1 MTDRNSILTDKDVE
15 FIADLAR
22 RAGRRAAEMRHT
34 IDVRCKTGP
43 NDLVTCAD
51 IELSKMILK
60 ELGERFPEDQFI
72 SEEEP
77 PGPPSQNGRT
87 WLIDPIDGTDNY
99 VRNDSQY
106 AVMIGLLVN
115 GTAEFGC
122 VYCPP
127 EDYAYYGGTKFGV
140 MKRCGLL
147 PPDQVQRE
155 FPPDM
160 SKPVRLMMG
169 WRDRRKN
176 PWIRELPDIDWLESG
191 SVGIK
196 VAKVI
201 NDEADVFVHLA
212 GKLKLWDTAGPVA
225 IALGAGL
232 EVGTM
237 KEDELSFPLP
247 EIIHGTVV
255 IIGRPG
261 SLEWTRRTLVAPV
274 EH

>member
-1 MTDRNSILTDKDVE
+1 MTERLSILSEDDINFVCELAIQAGKLA
-15 FIADLAR
+15 AD
-22 RAGRRAAEMRHT
+22 MRSS
-34 IDVRCKTGP
+34 IDVRQKTGP
-43 NDLVTCAD
+43 NDLVTGAD
-51 IELSKMILK
+51 IACSKLILK
-60 ELGERFPEDQFI
+60 LLSQRFPDDQLI

-77 PGPPSQNGRT
+77 PRAQTPNGRT

-99 VRNDSQY
+99 IRGDSQY

-115 GTAEFGC
+115 GSAEFGC

-127 EDYAYYGGTKFGV
+127 TQTCHFGGMKFGV
-140 MKRCGLL
+140 WRKIGNGPKEPIR
-147 PPDQVQRE
+147 PAFAPT
-155 FPPDM
+155 M
-160 SKPVRLMMG
+160 SRPVRLMMG
-169 WRDRRKN
+169 WRDRKKN
-176 PWIRELPDIDWLESG
+176 PWIHQLPDIEWLLCG

-196 VAKVI
+196 VSKVLD
-201 NDEADVFVHLA
+201 DEADVFVHLA

-237 KEDELSFPLP
+237 KEDELQFPLP
-247 EIIHGTVV
+247 EIVHGTVV

-261 SLEWTRRTLVAPV
+261 CLAWTRRTLIAPV